1 CKIQSIRDGICCANT
16 PSLLQN
22 IRLPIQLK
30 VCARSNRFA
39 MVFAVQIHHRSYNQA
54 HHRSYNQAHHRSYNQ
69 AHHRSYNQAHH
80 RSYNKF
86 LIEVGD
92 KVAATLSRGD
102 VLALA
107 IVLKLVIE
115 DGAEYEVLAFG
126 VCEVVA
132 TDSRRRQHGV
142 ATG

>member
-1 CKIQSIRDGICCANT
+1 MCCANT

-39 MVFAVQIHHRSYNQA
+39 MVFAVQI